1 MSLSKL
7 QELVMDREAW
17 RAAVHGVTKSQTWL
31 SDWTEPIEADA
42 LNNCM
47 RNYQTTQCRP
57 FYSHSA
63 FETNGK
69 VKKLSK
75 WVPHELTENF
85 KNHHFE
91 GSSSLTVCNN
101 ELFLYYIVM
110 CNKSGFY
117 MTTSDDQLSSW
128 TEKKLHS
135 TFQNQTCTKKRSWS
149 LFGCLLP
156 IWSTIAFWILAKPLH
171 LRSVLSKSMR
181 CTENFN
187 TCSWHW
193 STERAQFSMTML
205 GHTSHNQHF
214 KSWMNWAM

>member
-1 MSLSKL
+1 MGSQRVKHDWVT
-7 QELVMDREAW
+7 ELNRLRLMLLTTAW
-17 RAAVHGVTKSQTWL
+17 EITK
-31 SDWTEPIEADA
+31 E
-42 LNNCM
+42 LNVD
-47 RNYQTTQCRP
+47 
-57 FYSHSA
+57 HS
-63 FETNGK
+63 TVIQHLKQIGK
-69 VKKLSK
+69 VKKFSK

-91 GSSSLTVCNN
+91 GSSSLTVCNNN

-156 IWSTIAFWILAKPLH
+156 IWSTIALWILAKPLH

-193 STERAQFSMTML
+193 STERAQFSMMML

>member
-1 MSLSKL
+1 MGS
-7 QELVMDREAW
+7 QRVRHDWVTELNRLRLMLLTTAW
-17 RAAVHGVTKSQTWL
+17 EITKQ
-31 SDWTEPIEADA
+31 
-42 LNNCM
+42 LNVD
-47 RNYQTTQCRP
+47 
-57 FYSHSA
+57 HS
-63 FETNGK
+63 TVIQHLKQIGK